1 MADYPAGS
9 PSSIKVHDLDTSDR
23 PREKAITQ
31 GIRSLSNAE
40 LLAIIFGSGLPG
52 ESVIDMSRRVLRDN
66 DNDLGQLSL
75 LSIQETT
82 AKYHGVGPAKA
93 VALAAAFEL
102 GSRCQRDLQKINQR
116 SPIQGSE
123 SVYKIMRPVM
133 ERLTVEEFHVLHI
146 SRSNR
151 VMFDELIS
159 RGGTASTVVD
169 IKLIIKSAIN
179 RLSASIIL
187 VHNHPSGT
195 LHPSSQDDNITRRIK
210 AAAEM
215 MDIRLLDHVIIS
227 PTGFYSYSDNGRL

>member
-1 MADYPAGS
+1 
-9 PSSIKVHDLDTSDR
+9 
-23 PREKAITQ
+23 
-31 GIRSLSNAE
+31 
-40 LLAIIFGSGLPG
+40 
-52 ESVIDMSRRVLRDN
+52 
-66 DNDLGQLSL
+66 
-75 LSIQETT
+75 
-82 AKYHGVGPAKA
+82 
-93 VALAAAFEL
+93 
-102 GSRCQRDLQKINQR
+102 
-116 SPIQGSE
+116 
-123 SVYKIMRPVM
+123 
-133 ERLTVEEFHVLHI
+133 
-146 SRSNR
+146 
-151 VMFDELIS
+151 LIS